1 MSDLNLN
8 RTAPP
13 LKPPKPGS
21 AGGKSNRS
29 DRPSRKNY
37 TKLTIEEHNDSD
49 VDDDVNLSNIDNL
62 LGALNSPKEDDQT
75 PLVGFKNLSNKHLR
89 TPNAEEI
96 SLAEETI
103 SPMSEH
109 SYIDVEKGPQDKRR
123 DGGSSNRANT
133 GHTKLSKK
141 QREELAKKEMLEKT
155 KNTKVSTFGQLLCI
169 FFAFCSISASSSSY
183 GLVGKSATYVAP
195 ILENWSSK
203 PLEYVYF
210 LYPNATSCPDDSSV
224 DGTYMTWPG
233 MSSLGCACPSGSSE
247 SSTYSSTCSI
257 AQLNANCVDDTAI
270 DSKIMDTWRG
280 TKLCLQRAGQAIFE
294 NNVVRPLPTVDIP
307 HACGDGYHRC
317 GRTSMDAWRATCA
330 PSADDCPITFL
341 GGKDVLSFYGVQQST
356 FDAYTFSRVPQ
367 PFLDYSNN
375 IAPNDTLY
383 IAESSLV
390 VPLQLPLVQFTMS
403 FMQYDNSVP
412 NFYGPC
418 LDHSVVADIS
428 QASYTGTATYTDN
441 SVTAATNSYPSSCAN
456 LDPRWQS
463 YDYQKESDW
472 LLDNLLQDSKCKGL
486 TYTQAINSNYW
497 TSGTICSLASSG
509 DNIGLQCE
517 SGIDPSTSC
526 GSDDMLCKNTFY
538 QSQCGRLVQS
548 ALAIRDGSN
557 GSKNIGLF
565 KRNEIY
571 WKQSCSSNYES
582 VQKNNEPLQ
591 TALTAQLAF
600 LATNVFF
607 NTITIMVATIVL
619 CVYVF
624 EIDLPCIPGNAKE
637 DAKYLKWLERR
648 MSLACKVFKLGPCI
662 AAIVYLSYIV
672 DFYTEVSEAQCSDPT
687 TNAAFDTLG
696 ATLPAAQNSNI
707 ITLAM
712 DVAQLVLPPL
722 WLYYQTYKHR
732 KKVQSVMSEAPRKL
746 PEGARHKV
754 GKAALRRNQRRQYR
768 KQLRVARGSYSSS
781 DESSPESGHE
791 SSDDDGDS
799 DQEEKGDSSEDED
812 TEFGKTSSN
821 GLLNSAYSFVT
832 HHMPKTSEGS
842 RATVKVTRKTR
853 IEQRI

>member
-1 MSDLNLN
+1 MNLN
-8 RTAPP
+8 RTPP

-21 AGGKSNRS
+21 AGNSRVN
-29 DRPSRKNY
+29 RKNY
-37 TKLTIEEHNDSD
+37 QKLTIEEHEDSD
-49 VDDDVNLSNIDNL
+49 VDEDVNLSSRIDDL
-62 LGALNSPKEDDQT
+62 LSTLNSPKEDDST
-75 PLVGFKNLSNKHLR
+75 PLVGLKNLSNKQLR

-96 SLAEETI
+96 SMAETV
-103 SPMSEH
+103 SPIMSDH
-109 SYIDVEKGPQDKRR
+109 SYMDSVPEIVNDNSAGA
-123 DGGSSNRANT
+123 ST
-133 GHTKLSKK
+133 GLTKLSKK
-141 QREELAKKEMLEKT
+141 QREELTRKEMLEKS

-210 LYPNATSCPDDSSV
+210 LHPNTTSCPDDSSV

-233 MSSLGCACPSGSSE
+233 MSSLGCACPSDSSE
-247 SSTYSSTCSI
+247 SSTYSSTCSS
-257 AQLNANCVDDTAI
+257 AQLSANCVDDTAI
-270 DSKIMDTWRG
+270 DSKTMDTWRG

-294 NNVVRPLPTVDIP
+294 NNVVRPLPAVNIP

-341 GGKDVLSFYGVQQST
+341 GGQDVLPFYGVQQST

-383 IAESSLV
+383 IAESSLA

-403 FMQYDNSVP
+403 FMQYDSSVP

-428 QASYTGTATYTDN
+428 QASYTSTATYTGTT
-441 SVTAATNSYPSSCAN
+441 VTAATNSYPSSCAN

-463 YDYQKESDW
+463 YDYQQESDW
-472 LLDNLLQDSKCKGL
+472 LLDNLLQDSKCEGL
-486 TYTQAINSNYW
+486 TYTEAMNSNYW
-497 TSGTICSLASSG
+497 TSGTLCSTSSG
-509 DNIGLQCE
+509 VDVGLQCE
-517 SGIDPSTSC
+517 NGIDPSTSC
-526 GSDDMLCKNTFY
+526 DNSDILCRNTFY

-548 ALAIRDGSN
+548 ALAIRDGRE

-600 LATNVFF
+600 LATNIFF
-607 NTITIMVATIVL
+607 NTITILVATIVL

-672 DFYTEVSEAQCSDPT
+672 DFYTEVSEAECSDAT

-696 ATLPAAQNSNI
+696 ITLPAAQSSNI

-732 KKVQSVMSEAPRKL
+732 KKVQSLMSDAPRKL
-746 PEGARHKV
+746 PEGVRHKE
-754 GKAALRRNQRRQYR
+754 GRIAHRRKQRRHYR
-768 KQLRVARGSYSSS
+768 KQQRVARGSYSSS

-791 SSDDDGDS
+791 SSDDNDS
-799 DQEEKGDSSEDED
+799 DQEEKGDSSEDDD
-812 TEFGKTSSN
+812 TEFSKTSNN
-821 GLLNSAYSFVT
+821 GLLRDAYTFVT
-832 HHMPKTSEGS
+832 HHMPKISEGN
-842 RATVKVTRKTR
+842 RNTVKVTRKTR
-853 IEQRI
+853 MEERL